1 MLRVRPDQKNIYV
14 FLLRQNMVKMSIKD
28 GFRGG
33 KGKKVKPGQVCVC
46 VCDVSLDASA
56 VPTWFCCLKWGGEL
70 HRGSLK

>member
-1 MLRVRPDQKNIYV
+1 
-14 FLLRQNMVKMSIKD
+14 MVKMIIKD
-28 GFRGG
+28 GFRGD
-33 KGKKVKPGQVCVC
+33 KGKKVQPGQVCVCVCVC